1 MRRLYS
7 RHRSDRWEPIVSSRR
22 RAQDSARRLISP
34 ACPRAPIGGLGTAAS
49 EQRGGSVH
57 HAAVSA
63 RATSLYNC
71 HALLAARLYKSG
83 PQPIRAR
90 RLVGRH
96 RPRPLVGVSRRH
108 DGSLVSFRSSRLS
121 GWRSRLTLR
130 LLPDDIFRR
139 AIGARRVCDPLRI
152 PRVQGKGL
160 PVPIALIRLRPFER

>member
-108 DGSLVSFRSSRLS
+108 DGSLVGFRSLRLS
-121 GWRSRLTLR
+121 GWRSRRPYVCFPMTSSVGR
-130 LLPDDIFRR
+130 LARDATDPERNSAVNADR
-139 AIGARRVCDPLRI
+139 GAASAAPW
-152 PRVQGKGL
+152 QGISRKS
-160 PVPIALIRLRPFER
+160 